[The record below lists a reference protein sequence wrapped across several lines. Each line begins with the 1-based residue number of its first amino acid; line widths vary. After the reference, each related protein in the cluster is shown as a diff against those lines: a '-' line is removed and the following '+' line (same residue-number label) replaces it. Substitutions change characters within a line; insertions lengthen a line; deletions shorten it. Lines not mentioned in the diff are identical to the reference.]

1 MNKPTIQEEAT
12 IPLDRVAK
20 FIRQL
25 THDVRNGLSAAD
37 LEAAFVEEI
46 SADAEVL
53 AEIRKLR
60 EMIAD
65 TAKMLRG
72 VSLYFQPASVHPI
85 PWEARLLLEELRKRV
100 EIDLPEQAGAI
111 QIVNQFGGLSVEID
125 MEQTIAI
132 LMAVLNN
139 AVHWMK
145 EGDFIL
151 VTGASRGD
159 GAVVEICEPKPDFV
173 SQVPPEQWGTLPL
186 YSTRPGG
193 YGLGLFHARKIAAA
207 QGSRLEIGL
216 SGGELRTV
224 ITLPSTAKAPS

>member
-1 MNKPTIQEEAT
+1 MNKPPIQEEAT

-53 AEIRKLR
+53 AEVRKLR

-65 TAKMLRG
+65 TARMLRG

-100 EIDLPEQAGAI
+100 ELDLPEQAGAI
-111 QIVNQFGGLSVEID
+111 AAVADGVVVGSAIVSLVASNLAAGKDKV
-125 MEQTIAI
+125 IAE
-132 LMAVLNN
+132 VLELTRTL
-139 AVHWMK
+139 AGSTHAARRDK
-145 EGDFIL
+145 
-151 VTGASRGD
+151 
-159 GAVVEICEPKPDFV
+159 
-173 SQVPPEQWGTLPL
+173 VP
-186 YSTRPGG
+186 
-193 YGLGLFHARKIAAA
+193 A
-207 QGSRLEIGL
+207 
-216 SGGELRTV
+216 
-224 ITLPSTAKAPS
+224 